1 MTDKSGHFDDAGQVV
16 GYPSTMPI
24 RARFVPELP
33 LAGTNKI
40 DRKTLVE
47 HAAAPYARD
56 QRRL

>member
-1 MTDKSGHFDDAGQVV
+1 MCRCSDGVADMA
-16 GYPSTMPI
+16 
-24 RARFVPELP
+24 A

-47 HAAAPYARD
+47 RAAAAYARD